1 MKERLLKLVKYAPFV
16 GYPLFYL
23 ICLGVFAVVTFPY
36 DRLKQRIVSSF
47 NAQARPGSA
56 QEELQI
62 DEMSG
67 YWLSGVRVKGV
78 RLMTASSEP
87 GKPPSKIQVDEA
99 TVRYS
104 ILSALVGNT
113 DLSFDVFAFG
123 GEATGSYQAH
133 GKDRAVDVK
142 LDSIDLGEVGPLVQL
157 VGVPMQGKLGG
168 TIKLTLPEGRASKA
182 TGTVALEA
190 SGVAVGDGKAK
201 IKGAFAL
208 PKVDVGTLTF
218 AADAK
223 VGSLK
228 ISKLLAGGK
237 DLELQGDGRVT
248 LRDAPT
254 DSLCDGQIRF
264 KINDAYR
271 AKSDATKGLFGAP
284 GSTAPGAID
293 FDPKVK
299 QSKRA
304 DGFYAWTLRGPVGR
318 LEFIPAGGTGIGGSG
333 IIPAPLPGLSP
344 PPRGAP

>member
-1 MKERLLKLVKYAPFV
+1 VKERLLKLVKYAPLV

-23 ICLGVFAVVTFPY
+23 TCLFVFAVMTFPY
-36 DRLKQRIVSSF
+36 DKLKQRVVASF
-47 NAQARPGSA
+47 NAQPRPGGAA

-67 YWLSGVRVKGV
+67 YWLSGVRLKGV

-87 GKPPSKIQVDEA
+87 GKPPTKIEVEEA

-104 ILSALVGNT
+104 VLSALIGNT
-113 DLSFDVFAFG
+113 DVSFDVLAFG
-123 GEATGSYQAH
+123 GEAIGSYQAH
-133 GKDRAVDVK
+133 GKDRAFDVK
-142 LDSIDLGEVGPLVQL
+142 LDAVDLGEIDPLVEL
-157 VGVPMQGKLGG
+157 VGVPLQGKLRG
-168 TIKLTLPEGRASKA
+168 TVKLTLPEGKASKA
-182 TGTVALEA
+182 TGSVSLEA
-190 SGVAVGDGKAK
+190 AGVAVGDGKAK

-218 AADAK
+218 AADVKEGA
-223 VGSLK
+223 LK
-228 ISKLLAGGK
+228 ISKLAAGGK

-248 LRDAPT
+248 LRDAPA

-264 KINDAYR
+264 KVNDAYR
-271 AKSDATKGLFGAP
+271 AKSDATKGLFGTP

-318 LEFIPAGGTGIGGSG
+318 LEFIPAGGTGIVPALPLNLGS
-333 IIPAPLPGLSP
+333 PKVAP
-344 PPRGAP
+344 